1 MKFKFINKLNRR
13 TVCLLLL
20 FIFLLE
26 FNLFLVYGVAKK
38 DREVTGFSK
47 KTEINRDES
56 VSYHFSNNIHLEID
70 TEVFTELEIKYNERI
85 ENRETSMDINN
96 DKPIS
101 LQIKVE
107 RSMENFGSSKNPKEP
122 KQGENQLRSQYKCI
136 YRIKSNSSIEKL
148 KVTFKKDSEYGLDPY
163 TEYSIALYEEDE
175 DSWELL
181 ETEEVSD
188 NSEIY
193 IKSSITELDADTE
206 YYITIYAVS
215 YFSYILIFGS
225 IILAFGILSIVIII
239 SKKDYIHYLRTRSTF
254 IQKGAHRLT
263 LDEVLENEN
272 RNKVIDLIL
281 NEPGIHFNELLRK
294 SELAPGNLVWHLDI
308 LETYKV
314 IGKKRIGNFIAYF
327 PYYQKNPISNLDL
340 KLSKSKL
347 TLDILEM
354 IEKEPG
360 IWNSIITK
368 RKKLDHKTIHY
379 HIKKLIDLGLVIVKK
394 EGRKKKIYPNLD
406 SDYFNFKTNEKDF

>member
-1 MKFKFINKLNRR
+1 MLNVLNKRAA
-13 TVCLLLL
+13 CILLL
-20 FIFLLE
+20 IIILLE
-26 FNLFLVYGVAKK
+26 FNFFIFYVFAKK
-38 DREVTGFSK
+38 DREVSGFSK
-47 KTEINRDES
+47 KTELNSGES
-56 VSYHFSNNIHLEID
+56 VSYHFSNNIHFGIE
-70 TEVFTELEIKYNERI
+70 TEVFTELEIEYNKNI

-96 DKPIS
+96 DNPIT
-101 LQIKVE
+101 LHIKVE
-107 RSMENFGSSKNPKEP
+107 RNMENFGFSKMPKEP
-122 KQGENQLRSQYKCI
+122 KQEEYQVRSQYKCI
-136 YRIKSNSSIEKL
+136 YRIKSNTSID
-148 KVTFKKDSEYGLDPY
+148 KVKFEFKKDFQYGLDPLI
-163 TEYSIALYEEDE
+163 EYSLAVYEEDE
-175 DSWELL
+175 NSWELL
-181 ETEEVSD
+181 DTEEISD
-188 NSEIY
+188 DSGTY
-193 IKSSITELDADTE
+193 IKSSITELEADTE
-206 YYITIYAVS
+206 YYITIYEVN
-215 YFSYILIFGS
+215 YFSYILIIGS
-225 IILAFGILSIVIII
+225 IILAVGILSMVVII
-239 SKKDYIHYLRTRSTF
+239 SKKDYIHYLKTRTTTY
-254 IQKGAHRLT
+254 QKGAHRLT

-272 RNKVIDLIL
+272 RNKIIDLIL

-308 LETYKV
+308 LETYKI

-379 HIKKLIDLGLVIVKK
+379 HINKLIDLGLVIVKK

-406 SDYFNFKTNEKDF
+406 SDYFNIKNNEI